1 MSEHPPEEVSKT
13 SPDFQH
19 IIYEVTDSIA
29 TVTLNRPDKLNS
41 LMGGMMLELYSAL
54 GEATQNPL
62 VRVVVLTG
70 AGRAFCAGQD
80 LADPAMSPKAGS
92 NAPADIGD
100 VVDTFYSPLVRR
112 LRAMPVP
119 VVCAVNGVAAGAG
132 ANIALACDIVI
143 AVQTASFI
151 QPFCKLGLVPDA
163 GGTWLLPQ
171 LVGRARAVGLAL
183 LGDKLSAE
191 QAAQWGLIWKCVAAA
206 DFEAEVNAIART
218 LAAGPTLGY
227 VRTREAIDKAA
238 TSTLDSQLDFEA
250 ALQRELGNSQDY
262 AEGVRAF
269 IAKRPPLFAGK

>member
-1 MSEHPPEEVSKT
+1 MQ
-13 SPDFQH
+13 DFKFITYGLH
-19 IIYEVTDSIA
+19 DGVA
-29 TVTLNRPDKLNS
+29 TLTLNRPDKLNS
-41 LMGGMMLELYSAL
+41 LMGAMMLEMFSAL
-54 GEATQNPL
+54 DLAAQDKA
-62 VRVVVLTG
+62 VRSLVLTG
-70 AGRAFCAGQD
+70 SGRAFCAGQD
-80 LADPAMSPKAGS
+80 LADPAMLPKPGS
-92 NAPADIGD
+92 DAPADVGD

-112 LRAMPVP
+112 LRAMPKP

-191 QAAQWGLIWKCVAAA
+191 QAAQWGLIWKCVATA
-206 DFEAEVNAIART
+206 DFEAEVNAVAKT

-227 VRTREAIDKAA
+227 ARTREAIDAAA
-238 TSTLDSQLDFEA
+238 TNTLDAQLDVEA
-250 ALQRELGNSQDY
+250 VMQRELGNSQDY
-262 AEGVRAF
+262 AEGVKAF
-269 IAKRPPLFAGK
+269 IAKRPPVFVGQ

>member
-1 MSEHPPEEVSKT
+1 MLDKQPF
-13 SPDFQH
+13 DF
-19 IIYEVTDSIA
+19 ISYGVESGVA
-29 TVTLNRPDKLNS
+29 TITLNRPDKLNS
-41 LMGGMMLELYSAL
+41 LMGAMMLELYSAL
-54 GEATQNPL
+54 GNAAQDAA
-62 VRVVVLTG
+62 VRSVVLTG

-80 LADPAMSPKAGS
+80 LADPAMSPKPGS
-92 NAPADIGD
+92 SAPADIGD

-112 LRAMPVP
+112 LRAMPKP

-143 AVQTASFI
+143 AVQTASFV

-183 LGDKLSAE
+183 LGDKLGAE

-206 DFEAEVNAIART
+206 DFENEVNAVART

-227 VRTREAIDKAA
+227 VRTREAIDQAA
-238 TSTLDSQLDFEA
+238 TSTLDSQLDLERDM
-250 ALQRELGNSQDY
+250 QRELGNSEDY
-262 AEGVRAF
+262 AEGVKAF
-269 IAKRPPLFAGK
+269 IAKRPPVFVGS

>member
-1 MSEHPPEEVSKT
+1 MH
-13 SPDFQH
+13 DFKY
-19 IIYEVTDSIA
+19 ISYAVADSVA
-29 TVTLNRPDKLNS
+29 TITLNRPDKLNS
-41 LMGGMMLELYSAL
+41 LVGAMALEVHRALDSAASD
-54 GEATQNPL
+54 ATAKA
-62 VRVVVLTG
+62 VVLTG

-80 LADPAMSPKAGS
+80 LADPAMSPKTGS
-92 NAPADIGD
+92 HLPADIGD

-112 LRAMPVP
+112 LRAMPKP

-206 DFEAEVNAIART
+206 DFEAEVRSIAKT

-227 VRTREAIDKAA
+227 VRTREAIDAAA
-238 TSTLDSQLDFEA
+238 TSTLDAQLDMEA
-250 ALQRELGNSQDY
+250 LMQRELGNSQDY
-262 AEGVRAF
+262 AEGVKAF
-269 IAKRPPLFAGK
+269 IDKRPPVFVGQ

>member
-1 MSEHPPEEVSKT
+1 MHDYKFINYGVA
-13 SPDFQH
+13 DG
-19 IIYEVTDSIA
+19 VA
-29 TVTLNRPDKLNS
+29 TITLNRPDKLNS
-41 LMGGMMLELYSAL
+41 LTGAMALEVHRALDSAASD
-54 GEATQNPL
+54 ATAKA
-62 VRVVVLTG
+62 VVLTG

-80 LADPAMSPKAGS
+80 LADPAMSPKPGS

-100 VVDTFYSPLVRR
+100 VVEAFYSPLVRR
-112 LRAMPVP
+112 LRAMPKP

-132 ANIALACDIVI
+132 ANIALACDIVL

-191 QAAQWGLIWKCVAAA
+191 QAAQWGLIWKCIPA
-206 DFEAEVNAIART
+206 DSFEAEVNSIAKT

-227 VRTREAIDKAA
+227 VRTRQAIDAAA
-238 TSTLDSQLDFEA
+238 TSTLDAQLDMERDM
-250 ALQRELGNSQDY
+250 QRELGNSQDY
-262 AEGVRAF
+262 AEGVKAF
-269 IAKRPPLFAGK
+269 IGQRPPVFTGK

>member
-1 MSEHPPEEVSKT
+1 MSDYQFIQYT
-13 SPDFQH
+13 SSGG
-19 IIYEVTDSIA
+19 VA

-41 LMGGMMLELYSAL
+41 LMGAMMLELYSAL
-54 GEATQNPL
+54 GTAAQDDTA
-62 VRVVVLTG
+62 RVVVLTG

-80 LADPAMSPKAGS
+80 LADPAMSPKPGS
-92 NAPADIGD
+92 SAPADIGD

-112 LRAMPVP
+112 LRAMPKP
-119 VVCAVNGVAAGAG
+119 VLCAVNGVAAGAG

-171 LVGRARAVGLAL
+171 LVGRARAVGLAM

-191 QAAQWGLIWKCVAAA
+191 QAAQWGLIWKCVSAA
-206 DFEAEVNAIART
+206 DFEAEVLNIAST

-227 VRTREAIDKAA
+227 VRTREAIDKAS
-238 TSTLDSQLDFEA
+238 TSTLDSQLDLEA
-250 ALQRELGNSQDY
+250 GMQRELGNSEDY
-262 AEGVRAF
+262 AEGVQAF
-269 IAKRPPLFAGK
+269 IAKRPPIFTGR

>member
-1 MSEHPPEEVSKT
+1 MH
-13 SPDFQH
+13 
-19 IIYEVTDSIA
+19 DSQYIQYSVAHGVA
-29 TVTLNRPDKLNS
+29 TLTLNRPDKLNS
-41 LMGGMMLELYSAL
+41 LMGAMMLELFSAL
-54 GEATQNPL
+54 GTAAQDDA

-70 AGRAFCAGQD
+70 TGRAFCAGQD

-92 NAPADIGD
+92 SAPADIGD

-112 LRAMPVP
+112 LRAMPKP

-163 GGTWLLPQ
+163 GGTWLLPH

-191 QAAQWGLIWKCVAAA
+191 QAAQWGLIWKSVAPANFESEVASVARSLA
-206 DFEAEVNAIART
+206 D
-218 LAAGPTLGY
+218 GPTLGF
-227 VRTREAIDKAA
+227 VRTREAIDAAA
-238 TSTLDSQLDFEA
+238 TATLDAQLDLEA
-250 ALQRELGNSQDY
+250 AMQRELGNSQDY
-262 AEGVRAF
+262 AEGVKAF
-269 IAKRPPLFAGK
+269 MGKRPPVFVGK

>member
-1 MSEHPPEEVSKT
+1 MH
-13 SPDFQH
+13 D
-19 IIYEVTDSIA
+19 YEFITYSVKGGIA
-29 TVTLNRPDKLNS
+29 TLTLNRPDKLNS
-41 LMGGMMLELYSAL
+41 LMGAMMLELFSAL
-54 GEATQNPL
+54 GTAAQDKA

-70 AGRAFCAGQD
+70 TGRAFCAGQD
-80 LADPAMSPKAGS
+80 LADPSMSPKPGVDE
-92 NAPADIGD
+92 PADIGD

-112 LRAMPVP
+112 LRAMPKP

-171 LVGRARAVGLAL
+171 ALGRSRALGLAL

-191 QAAQWGLIWKCVAAA
+191 QAAQWGLIWKCVATV
-206 DFEAEVNAIART
+206 DFEAEVDAVTHA

-227 VRTREAIDKAA
+227 VRTREAIDHAA
-238 TSTLDSQLDFEA
+238 ISSLDAQLDLEA
-250 ALQRELGNSQDY
+250 QMQRELGNSQDY
-262 AEGVRAF
+262 AEGVKAF
-269 IAKRPPLFAGK
+269 IGKRPPVFVGQ

>member
-1 MSEHPPEEVSKT
+1 MLETESYKFISHSVASG
-13 SPDFQH
+13 
-19 IIYEVTDSIA
+19 VA

-41 LMGGMMLELYSAL
+41 LMGAMMLELYSAL
-54 GEATQNPL
+54 GAAAQDDA

-80 LADPAMSPKAGS
+80 LADPAMSPKPGS

-112 LRAMPVP
+112 LRAMPKP
-119 VVCAVNGVAAGAG
+119 VLCAVNGVAAGAG

-191 QAAQWGLIWKCVAAA
+191 LAAQWGLIWKCVATA
-206 DFEAEVNAIART
+206 DFESEVNSIAKT

-227 VRTREAIDKAA
+227 VRTREAIDHAA
-238 TSTLDSQLDFEA
+238 TRSLDSQLDLERDM
-250 ALQRELGNSQDY
+250 QRELGNSRDY
-262 AEGVRAF
+262 AEGVQAF
-269 IAKRPPLFAGK
+269 IAKRPPVFVGS